1 MLMKIVLYYLNFVPR
16 NSNTR
21 IMKALLN
28 YPFAIYLI
36 AALTC
41 LGIMIIVDY
50 VLGAEAEHL
59 NAWVII
65 NKLFGNDVGVADSLA
80 IKKFGLFGATAVML
94 LLNTIF
100 GFILVQIIK
109 LIVRT
114 VHS

>member
-1 MLMKIVLYYLNFVPR
+1 
-16 NSNTR
+16 
-21 IMKALLN
+21 MKALFT
-28 YPFAIYLI
+28 YPFAIYLV

-65 NKLFGNDVGVADSLA
+65 NKLFGHDVGISDSLA
-80 IKKFGLFGATAVML
+80 IKKFGLFGAAAVML
-94 LLNTIF
+94 LLNTFF
-100 GFILVQIIK
+100 GVILVQIIK
-109 LIVRT
+109 LIIRT